1 MKFSPK
7 NLLKMK
13 YNLNPI
19 LHNRIVLYFIALL
32 AIGDIVY
39 FLGINDITSFVILI
53 LVGILT
59 SFFSKNMIVILVVA
73 MVIAHI
79 VKYGSAAYV
88 SEGMETQDE
97 AKTNESKESMETK
110 DSKKSDP
117 SSEDPVKKDK
127 KDDKIKYADLKEDYK
142 DFQNVQSEIVNT
154 MKNIDPLLEKAE
166 IFIEKFENYK
176 KQEGLIGKK

>member
-7 NLLKMK
+7 NFLKMK

-19 LHNRIVLYFIALL
+19 LHNRVVLYFIALL
-32 AIGDIVY
+32 ALGDVVY
-39 FLGINDITSFVILI
+39 FLGINDITSFVILL

-88 SEGMETQDE
+88 SEGMENQDE
-97 AKTNESKESMETK
+97 DVKEPIDSK
-110 DSKKSDP
+110 DSKKPDKKK
-117 SSEDPVKKDK
+117 SSENPVKNDK

-154 MKNIDPLLEKAE
+154 MKNIDPLLERAE
-166 IFIEKFENYK
+166 SFINKFESYK
-176 KQEGLIGKK
+176 KQEGMKGK